1 MSNNNNKENLSLV
14 DAGLCLNIFWPTR
27 DNYIIY
33 TLDDLL
39 NGDNKNSGG
48 LASSSSTMKT
58 LREEPSDKDLED
70 YRAEYAKI
78 QDDIN
83 TLRLVL
89 NEKLKRE
96 QELKVLLGISFVDEL
111 RQDFQEGFNTIK
123 QTSV

>member
-1 MSNNNNKENLSLV
+1 
-14 DAGLCLNIFWPTR
+14 
-27 DNYIIY
+27 
-33 TLDDLL
+33 
-39 NGDNKNSGG
+39 
-48 LASSSSTMKT
+48 MKT